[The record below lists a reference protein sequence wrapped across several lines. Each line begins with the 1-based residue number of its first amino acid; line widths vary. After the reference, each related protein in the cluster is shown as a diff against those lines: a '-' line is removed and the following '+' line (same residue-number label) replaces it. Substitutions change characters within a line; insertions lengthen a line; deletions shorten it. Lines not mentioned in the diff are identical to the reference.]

1 MNDRLYDTELRGV
14 SDIKEA
20 NINLIYAGRA
30 RTGYLAAT
38 SEQERK
44 ALRKQFDDAVQ
55 TMDKLRD
62 RAGQTF
68 QTDEGKRLLA
78 QFIEIENTW
87 KREAQDFF
95 SAAQSQ
101 ALTQTDAA
109 VKEIERVVV
118 SSQKLDD
125 LMTDL
130 AVSKE
135 KAAAVSV
142 QAGTDLYERMRAL
155 MITLAVLGV
164 AIGML
169 LGWLVTRGIVRPLQQ
184 AVNAARQ
191 VAAGDLTT
199 DIKVATRDETGDL
212 MGALKEMN
220 ESLARIVRDVRDG
233 CESIASASSQIA
245 QGNSDLSQ
253 RTEEQASSLEETA
266 ASMEELTS
274 TVQQNA
280 NNASQ
285 ADRLVEQASA
295 VALRG
300 GEVVDG
306 VVQTMSAISDSSRRI
321 ADITGVIDGI
331 AFQTNILALNAAV
344 EAARA
349 GEQGRGFAVV
359 AGEVRTLAQRSAVA
373 AKEIKAL
380 IDESVQRVE
389 GGTRQVDEA
398 GSTMREVVDSVRQ
411 VATLVREISS
421 ASAEQSSGIGQVNQA
436 VAQMDTVTQQNAAL
450 VEEAAAAAASMQE
463 QAGRLAQEVRRFKVE
478 AGDAGGSAREAQARL
493 VRPGP
498 WWPARCLRRPP
509 RASRRPSPR
518 WRMPARTTGP
528 RSERS
533 GPPPAG
539 GPVGWRSACDGKVT
553 AMNPSHPLRRAY
565 AGRAPSGAPQAA
577 PDQPAVAQERADG
590 PVAGRRRAGRPGIA
604 GLCLA
609 GRQGAGMESRLG
621 RAQRLAGAADPA
633 AGAGRA
639 ALAHLALRA
648 QRRGQRH
655 PQVIGALSL
664 PPGPGQTSL
673 VSLVQ
678 ALWKVPLAFWA
689 CWLAPPLAAK
699 ARRCR
704 WARP

>member
-109 VKEIERVVV
+109 VKEIEKRVVV

-493 VRPGP
+493 VQARPVVARAV
-498 WWPARCLRRPP
+498 PA
-509 RASRRPSPR
+509 ASA
-518 WRMPARTTGP
+518 AR
-528 RSERS
+528 
-533 GPPPAG
+533 
-539 GPVGWRSACDGKVT
+539 K
-553 AMNPSHPLRRAY
+553 
-565 AGRAPSGAPQAA
+565 PQA
-577 PDQPAVAQERADG
+577 QP
-590 PVAGRRRAGRPGIA
+590 
-604 GLCLA
+604 
-609 GRQGAGMESRLG
+609 
-621 RAQRLAGAADPA
+621 
-633 AGAGRA
+633 
-639 ALAHLALRA
+639 ALAHA
-648 QRRGQRH
+648 GEDDW
-655 PQVIGALSL
+655 S
-664 PPGPGQTSL
+664 T
-673 VSLVQ
+673 
-678 ALWKVPLAFWA
+678 F
-689 CWLAPPLAAK
+689 
-699 ARRCR
+699 
-704 WARP
+704 

>member
-1 MNDRLYDTELRGV
+1 M
-14 SDIKEA
+14 
-20 NINLIYAGRA
+20 
-30 RTGYLAAT
+30 
-38 SEQERK
+38 
-44 ALRKQFDDAVQ
+44 
-55 TMDKLRD
+55 
-62 RAGQTF
+62 
-68 QTDEGKRLLA
+68 
-78 QFIEIENTW
+78 
-87 KREAQDFF
+87 
-95 SAAQSQ
+95 
-101 ALTQTDAA
+101 
-109 VKEIERVVV
+109 
-118 SSQKLDD
+118 
-125 LMTDL
+125 
-130 AVSKE
+130 
-135 KAAAVSV
+135 
-142 QAGTDLYERMRAL
+142 
-155 MITLAVLGV
+155 
-164 AIGML
+164 
-169 LGWLVTRGIVRPLQQ
+169 
-184 AVNAARQ
+184 
-191 VAAGDLTT
+191 
-199 DIKVATRDETGDL
+199 
-212 MGALKEMN
+212 
-220 ESLARIVRDVRDG
+220 
-233 CESIASASSQIA
+233 SIASASSQIA

-463 QAGRLAQEVRRFKVE
+463 QAGRLAQGS
-478 AGDAGGSAREAQARL
+478 APLQGGSGRCRWFGARGAGA
-493 VRPGP
+493 PGP
-498 WWPARCLRRPP
+498 GQAVVAARCPRRPP
-509 RASRRPSPR
+509 RASRRPSR
-518 WRMPARTTGP
+518 AGACRRGRLVHVLSGQAR
-528 RSERS
+528 R
-533 GPPPAG
+533 PPAG
-539 GPVGWRSACDGKVT
+539 LWAGGQLAMVGDRHE
-553 AMNPSHPLRRAY
+553 PFHPLRRAY
-565 AGRAPSGAPQAA
+565 AGARHLA
-577 PDQPAVAQERADG
+577 
-590 PVAGRRRAGRPGIA
+590 RRKLRQINRLSRKSVQM
-604 GLCLA
+604 GLL
-609 GRQGAGMESRLG
+609 LG
-621 RAQRLAGAADPA
+621 GAALVA
-633 AGAGRA
+633 
-639 ALAHLALRA
+639 
-648 QRRGQRH
+648 
-655 PQVIGALSL
+655 
-664 PPGPGQTSL
+664 L
-673 VSLVQ
+673 VSLGFAWLADK
-678 ALWKVPLAFWA
+678 ALEWNRAWVGHSGWLALLILPPALAALTLRFAPNAAAAASPSHRRLVATARSGTDQPGLAGSGIVEVPLAFWA
-689 CWLAPPLAAK
+689 CWLAPPSAAK

>member
-1 MNDRLYDTELRGV
+1 M
-14 SDIKEA
+14 
-20 NINLIYAGRA
+20 
-30 RTGYLAAT
+30 
-38 SEQERK
+38 
-44 ALRKQFDDAVQ
+44 
-55 TMDKLRD
+55 
-62 RAGQTF
+62 
-68 QTDEGKRLLA
+68 
-78 QFIEIENTW
+78 
-87 KREAQDFF
+87 
-95 SAAQSQ
+95 
-101 ALTQTDAA
+101 
-109 VKEIERVVV
+109 VV

-349 GEQGRGFAVV
+349 GEQGRG
-359 AGEVRTLAQRSAVA
+359 L
-373 AKEIKAL
+373 
-380 IDESVQRVE
+380 
-389 GGTRQVDEA
+389 
-398 GSTMREVVDSVRQ
+398 
-411 VATLVREISS
+411 
-421 ASAEQSSGIGQVNQA
+421 
-436 VAQMDTVTQQNAAL
+436 
-450 VEEAAAAAASMQE
+450 
-463 QAGRLAQEVRRFKVE
+463 
-478 AGDAGGSAREAQARL
+478 
-493 VRPGP
+493 P
-498 WWPARCLRRPP
+498 WWRAKCAR
-509 RASRRPSPR
+509 
-518 WRMPARTTGP
+518 
-528 RSERS
+528 
-533 GPPPAG
+533 
-539 GPVGWRSACDGKVT
+539 WRSA
-553 AMNPSHPLRRAY
+553 RR
-565 AGRAPSGAPQAA
+565 S
-577 PDQPAVAQERADG
+577 
-590 PVAGRRRAGRPGIA
+590 RP
-604 GLCLA
+604 
-609 GRQGAGMESRLG
+609 RKSR
-621 RAQRLAGAADPA
+621 P
-633 AGAGRA
+633 
-639 ALAHLALRA
+639 
-648 QRRGQRH
+648 
-655 PQVIGALSL
+655 
-664 PPGPGQTSL
+664 
-673 VSLVQ
+673 
-678 ALWKVPLAFWA
+678 
-689 CWLAPPLAAK
+689 
-699 ARRCR
+699 
-704 WARP
+704 

>member
-1 MNDRLYDTELRGV
+1 MLRLFSGLRIGARLSGAFLIVAVIGGVIGAFGVWGLASINEMNDRLYDTELRGV

-30 RTGYLAAT
+30 RNAFLAAT
-38 SEQERK
+38 SEQDRK

-78 QFIEIENTW
+78 RFIEIENTW

-95 SAAQSQ
+95 NAAQSQ

-109 VKEIERVVV
+109 VKEIEKRVMV

-125 LMTDL
+125 LMTDM

-155 MITLAVLGV
+155 MIALAVLGV

-184 AVNAARQ
+184 AVTAARQ

-463 QAGRLAQEVRRFKVE
+463 QAGRLAQEVRRFKVD
-478 AGDAGGSAREAQARL
+478 AGAAGGSAREAQARL
-493 VRPGP
+493 VQAKPVVARAV
-498 WWPARCLRRPP
+498 PA
-509 RASRRPSPR
+509 
-518 WRMPARTTGP
+518 AR
-528 RSERS
+528 
-533 GPPPAG
+533 
-539 GPVGWRSACDGKVT
+539 K
-553 AMNPSHPLRRAY
+553 
-565 AGRAPSGAPQAA
+565 PQA
-577 PDQPAVAQERADG
+577 QP
-590 PVAGRRRAGRPGIA
+590 
-604 GLCLA
+604 
-609 GRQGAGMESRLG
+609 
-621 RAQRLAGAADPA
+621 
-633 AGAGRA
+633 
-639 ALAHLALRA
+639 ALAHA
-648 QRRGQRH
+648 GEDDW
-655 PQVIGALSL
+655 S
-664 PPGPGQTSL
+664 T
-673 VSLVQ
+673 
-678 ALWKVPLAFWA
+678 F
-689 CWLAPPLAAK
+689 
-699 ARRCR
+699 
-704 WARP
+704 

>member
-109 VKEIERVVV
+109 VKEIEKRVVV

-233 CESIASASSQIA
+233 CEHRLGVLADRA
-245 QGNSDLSQ
+245 GHSDLSQ

-274 TVQQNA
+274 TVQQEC
-280 NNASQ
+280 Q
-285 ADRLVEQASA
+285 QRQPG
-295 VALRG
+295 RPPG
-300 GEVVDG
+300 
-306 VVQTMSAISDSSRRI
+306 R
-321 ADITGVIDGI
+321 
-331 AFQTNILALNAAV
+331 
-344 EAARA
+344 ARPRPWRCA
-349 GEQGRGFAVV
+349 
-359 AGEVRTLAQRSAVA
+359 A
-373 AKEIKAL
+373 AKWWTAWC
-380 IDESVQRVE
+380 
-389 GGTRQVDEA
+389 
-398 GSTMREVVDSVRQ
+398 
-411 VATLVREISS
+411 
-421 ASAEQSSGIGQVNQA
+421 
-436 VAQMDTVTQQNAAL
+436 
-450 VEEAAAAAASMQE
+450 
-463 QAGRLAQEVRRFKVE
+463 
-478 AGDAGGSAREAQARL
+478 
-493 VRPGP
+493 RP
-498 WWPARCLRRPP
+498 
-509 RASRRPSPR
+509 
-518 WRMPARTTGP
+518 
-528 RSERS
+528 
-533 GPPPAG
+533 
-539 GPVGWRSACDGKVT
+539 
-553 AMNPSHPLRRAY
+553 
-565 AGRAPSGAPQAA
+565 
-577 PDQPAVAQERADG
+577 
-590 PVAGRRRAGRPGIA
+590 
-604 GLCLA
+604 
-609 GRQGAGMESRLG
+609 
-621 RAQRLAGAADPA
+621 
-633 AGAGRA
+633 
-639 ALAHLALRA
+639 
-648 QRRGQRH
+648 
-655 PQVIGALSL
+655 
-664 PPGPGQTSL
+664 
-673 VSLVQ
+673 
-678 ALWKVPLAFWA
+678 
-689 CWLAPPLAAK
+689 
-699 ARRCR
+699 
-704 WARP
+704 